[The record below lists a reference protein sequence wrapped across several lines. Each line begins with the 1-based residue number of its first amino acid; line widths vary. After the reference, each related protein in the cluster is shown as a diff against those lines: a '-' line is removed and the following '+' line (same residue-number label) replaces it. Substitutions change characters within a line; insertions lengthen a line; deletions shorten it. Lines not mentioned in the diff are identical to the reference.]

1 MSTQLV
7 MPQLSDT
14 MKEGTIVRWLKQEG
28 DAVEAGEVVA
38 EIESDKATIDFE
50 AYGPGVMRK
59 ILVGE
64 GEKIPV
70 GQPIAIVAEED
81 EDISAD
87 LQEIG
92 VEAAKGPKAETAK
105 KPQPQADA
113 AKKPQPKKEEAAPA
127 EKKEKPRPEP
137 KKAEPAEAPPKAVK
151 KPQPPKEESAP
162 QPAKKAAA
170 PAEEEKSAAPAEKPQ
185 PATAEKE
192 SAAGQGDLAE
202 EAAREPGGRARAQK
216 EISRQTPPEDEQA
229 AEAVEATESQM
240 EQPGRVAKTQV
251 PPEAEEEMAEET
263 ERVVGAGAE
272 SERYQD
278 VRVKFGGRG
287 VEMGLSQQSADRVI
301 AAAAGKAD
309 KSGQAKGN

>member
-14 MKEGTIVRWLKQEG
+14 MKEGTIARWLKQEG
-28 DAVEAGEVVA
+28 DSVEAGEVIA

-59 ILVGE
+59 ILVSE
-64 GEKIPV
+64 GRTVPV

-87 LQEIG
+87 LKEIG
-92 VEAAKGPKAETAK
+92 AEAAKAPKAET
-105 KPQPQADA
+105 

-127 EKKEKPRPEP
+127 EKAEKPRPQPE
-137 KKAEPAEAPPKAVK
+137 KAKPAKAPPPAAK
-151 KPQPPKEESAP
+151 KPQPPQKEVAPPEEEESAP
-162 QPAKKAAA
+162 
-170 PAEEEKSAAPAEKPQ
+170 PAEKPQ
-185 PATAEKE
+185 PAAAKKE
-192 SAAGQGDLAE
+192 AAAGKGDQAE

-216 EISRQTPPEDEQA
+216 EIARQTSPDDEQA
-229 AEAVEATESQM
+229 AEAVEATESRM
-240 EQPGRVAKTQV
+240 EQPGRVAETQV
-251 PPEAEEEMAEET
+251 PREAEEEMAEEA

-309 KSGQAKGN
+309 KSGKAKGN

>member
-14 MKEGTIVRWLKQEG
+14 MKEGTIARWLKQEG
-28 DAVEAGEVVA
+28 DSVEAGEVIA

-64 GEKIPV
+64 GRTVPV

-87 LQEIG
+87 LKEVG
-92 VEAAKGPKAETAK
+92 AEAAKGPKAETAK
-105 KPQPQADA
+105 KPQP
-113 AKKPQPKKEEAAPA
+113 KKEEAAPA
-127 EKKEKPRPEP
+127 EKAEKPRPQP
-137 KKAEPAEAPPKAVK
+137 KKAEPAEAPPPAAK
-151 KPQPPKEESAP
+151 KPPPPKKEES
-162 QPAKKAAA
+162 A
-170 PAEEEKSAAPAEKPQ
+170 PAEEEKTAPPAEEPQ
-185 PATAEKE
+185 PVATEKKA
-192 SAAGQGDLAE
+192 AAGKGDQAE

-216 EISRQTPPEDEQA
+216 EIARRTSPQDEQA
-229 AEAVEATESQM
+229 AEAVEATESRM
-240 EQPGRVAKTQV
+240 EQPGRVAETQV
-251 PPEAEEEMAEET
+251 PREAEEEMAEET

-309 KSGQAKGN
+309 KSGKAKGD